1 MRKVILFDLD
11 GTLTDPKEGIT
22 KCVQYA
28 LKHFGII
35 ENDLDKLEVFIGP
48 PLKEQFMQYCNFD
61 DKRGIECVEKYR
73 ERFNDIG
80 IFENK
85 IYEGIEKLLKRL
97 RDKGIIMAVASSK
110 PTVYVDRIL
119 KHFGITGYFDVV
131 MGSELDGRRTNK
143 ADVVREALYN
153 LNIEDNDTVVMIG
166 DRCHDIIGAKENGIC
181 SIGVSYGYGSRN
193 ELEQAG
199 ADYIVE
205 SIIGLGKILGIE
217 M

>member
-1 MRKVILFDLD
+1 MRRVILFDLD

-35 ENDLDKLEVFIGP
+35 ENDLDKLEEFIGP
-48 PLKEQFMQYCNFD
+48 PLKEQFMKYCGFD
-61 DKRGIECVEKYR
+61 DKRGTECVEKYR

-80 IFENK
+80 IFEN
-85 IYEGIEKLLKRL
+85 ILYDGIEKLLKRL
-97 RDKGIIMAVASSK
+97 KEKGIILAVASSK

-119 KHFGITGYFDVV
+119 RHFGIIGYFDVV

-143 ADVVREALYN
+143 ADVVRETLYS

-166 DRCHDIIGAKENGIC
+166 DRSHDIIGAKENGIC
-181 SIGVSYGYGSRN
+181 SIGVSYGYGSRS
-193 ELEQAG
+193 ELERSG
-199 ADYIVE
+199 ADYIVD
-205 SIIGLGKILGIE
+205 SIVGLSKVLGIE